1 MAGYNGQPLKV
12 KLMKIKF
19 VLELEWTDK
28 SNVFAEIS
36 LEGQNHEVMAVLMWI
51 SRGALM
57 ASNADRAIV
66 WNDEG
71 FEVCAYQR

>member
-1 MAGYNGQPLKV
+1 M
-12 KLMKIKF
+12 KLKF
-19 VLELEWTDK
+19 VLELEWNDK

-36 LEGQNHEVMAVLMWI
+36 LEGQNHEIMAVLMWV

-71 FEVCAYQR
+71 YEICAYQK